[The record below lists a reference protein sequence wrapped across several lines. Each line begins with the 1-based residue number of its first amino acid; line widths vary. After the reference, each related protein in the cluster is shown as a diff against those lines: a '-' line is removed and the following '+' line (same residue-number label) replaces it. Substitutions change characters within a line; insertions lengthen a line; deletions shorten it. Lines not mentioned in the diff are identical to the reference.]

1 MCLGEPS
8 VHLGS
13 NISEPLKMVRTIC
26 CFGAGLKR
34 FWCAAKD
41 KMLRSKASF
50 GAQQKHKWCAANCL
64 KVKLETGFG
73 KDARKSGISDVF
85 ACLSVRRYCLG
96 HGSVML
102 GAKITDVWGKDH

>member
-13 NISEPLKMVRTIC
+13 NISGPLEMVRTIC

-85 ACLSVRRYCLG
+85 ACLSIRRYCLG

-102 GAKITDVWGKDH
+102 GAKISDVWGKHQ

>member
-13 NISEPLKMVRTIC
+13 NISEPLEMVRTILS
-26 CFGAGLKR
+26 FGAGLKR
-34 FWCAAKD
+34 LWCWSK
-41 KMLRSKASF
+41 KILVRSKGQNA
-50 GAQQKHKWCAANCL
+50 AQQSKFWCAANCL

-85 ACLSVRRYCLG
+85 ACLSIRRYCLG

-102 GAKITDVWGKDH
+102 GVKITDVWGKDH